1 MTTLR
6 KSEAERLSAASR
18 RKPRAKPQDRYHH
31 GDLRTALLAEA
42 RRRLAHGGP
51 AELSLRELARHLGVS
66 HNAPYKHFA
75 TREALLAAVAAA
87 GFRELAARTAD
98 GARSQGLH
106 GAGLAYV
113 GFALHD
119 PPVFRLMFSGDID
132 KATSPEL
139 HEAASA
145 SFTVLRTHVA
155 AIHGEDAADI
165 AAVSAW
171 SFVHGLANL
180 LIAGQ
185 LRTGIA
191 PGGGPLDIA
200 DRVLRAYI
208 GRPKD
213 ERSHRPAMM
222 PSSI

>member
-1 MTTLR
+1 MPT
-6 KSEAERLSAASR
+6 SR
-18 RKPRAKPQDRYHH
+18 ARAKPADRYHH
-31 GDLRTALLAEA
+31 GDLRAALLREA
-42 RRRLAHGGP
+42 GRVLASAGP
-51 AELSLRELARHLGVS
+51 EALSLRELARALGVS

-87 GFRELAARTAD
+87 GFRELAARTAE
-98 GARSQGLH
+98 GARRQGLH

-132 KATSPEL
+132 KTTSPEL

-165 AAVSAW
+165 VAVSAW

-185 LRTGIA
+185 LPAGIA
-191 PGGGPLDIA
+191 PGGRPLDIA
-200 DRVLRAYI
+200 DRVLRAYM

-213 ERSHRPAMM
+213 DRSASR
-222 PSSI
+222 